1 MMKRPNTRRFETRK
15 SSIVSSAVDVLN
27 RKGIRGMTLGDVAA
41 TLDLVPT
48 AVIYYFKSKEEL
60 AAACFLK
67 AIERYNDFISFA
79 EAGTTVRERMRR
91 FLQAYFEFR
100 YEVISGD
107 AEDIAVFNDV
117 RALNA
122 EPVNVAY
129 VAMYRRARALLISP
143 ETEAWTRLELN
154 ARTHLLISEMFWI
167 VAWIH
172 RHDPE
177 DYARIA
183 DRMASVTESGIAAT
197 GATGASGANW
207 VPAALPPPEAE
218 GADAAN
224 ELFLKAATELIN
236 EEGYIGASV
245 EKISARLNVSKGSF
259 YHHNET
265 KEELVMACFERTFE
279 VMRSVIRSAEETRG
293 SNYDILATAASAL
306 VEYQMSG
313 KARLLRTSAI
323 TSAPESMQPYLLGQF
338 DRISLRLASLIS
350 DGIADGS
357 LRAVDANIVANT
369 LTGMIN
375 AAAELH
381 LWARNVTAKT
391 VAGAYVRPFFEG
403 LLSPPGR

>member
-1 MMKRPNTRRFETRK
+1 MLKRPTTRRFETRK
-15 SSIVSSAVDVLN
+15 STIVTSAVDVLN

-41 TLDLVPT
+41 ALDLVPT

-60 AAACFLK
+60 AATCFLK

-79 EAGTTVRERMRR
+79 EDGTTVRERVRR
-91 FLQAYFEFR
+91 FLQAYFDFKR
-100 YEVISGD
+100 DVITGN
-107 AEDIAVFNDV
+107 AEPIAVFNDV

-129 VAMYRRARALLISP
+129 VAMYRRARALLMSP

-167 VAWIH
+167 VAWIN

-177 DYARIA
+177 EYNRIA
-183 DRMASVTESGIAAT
+183 ERMAAVTAGGIAAPD
-197 GATGASGANW
+197 ARWS
-207 VPAALPPPEAE
+207 PAALPPPITA

-236 EEGYIGASV
+236 EEGYVGASV

-279 VMRSVIRSAEETRG
+279 VMRSVIRSAEEIRG
-293 SNYDILATAASAL
+293 SRYDTLATAASAL

-323 TSAPESMQPYLLGQF
+323 TSVPESMQPYLLGQF
-338 DRISLRLASLIS
+338 ERISVRLASLIS

-357 LRAVDANIVANT
+357 LRAVDANIVAHT

-403 LLSPPGR
+403 LLSPPSR

>member
-1 MMKRPNTRRFETRK
+1 MLKRPTTRRFETRK
-15 SSIVSSAVDVLN
+15 STIVTSAVDVLN

-60 AAACFLK
+60 AATCFLK

-79 EAGTTVRERMRR
+79 EDGATVRERVKR
-91 FLQAYFEFR
+91 FLQAYFDFKR
-100 YEVISGD
+100 DVITGS
-107 AEDIAVFNDV
+107 AEPIAVFNDV

-167 VAWIH
+167 VAWIN

-177 DYARIA
+177 EYDRIA
-183 DRMASVTESGIAAT
+183 ERMAAVTAGGIAAPD
-197 GATGASGANW
+197 ARWS
-207 VPAALPPPEAE
+207 PAALPSPITE

-236 EEGYIGASV
+236 EEGYVGASV

-279 VMRSVIRSAEETRG
+279 VMRSVIRSAEEIRG
-293 SNYDILATAASAL
+293 SRYDTLATAASAL

-338 DRISLRLASLIS
+338 ERISVRLASLIS

-357 LRAVDANIVANT
+357 LRAVDANIVAHT

-391 VAGAYVRPFFEG
+391 AAGAYVRPFFEG
-403 LLSPPGR
+403 LLSPPNP

>member
-183 DRMASVTESGIAAT
+183 DRMASVTEAGIAAT
-197 GATGASGANW
+197 GATGVNW
-207 VPAALPPPEAE
+207 APAALPPPVAE

-236 EEGYIGASV
+236 EEGYVGASV

-403 LLSPPGR
+403 LLSPPSR

>member
-1 MMKRPNTRRFETRK
+1 MLKRPATRRFETRK
-15 SSIVSSAVDVLN
+15 STIVTSAVDVLN
-27 RKGIRGMTLGDVAA
+27 RKGIRGMTLSDVAA
-41 TLDLVPT
+41 ALDLVPT
-48 AVIYYFKSKEEL
+48 AVIYYFKNKEEL

-67 AIERYNDFISFA
+67 AIERYNAFLSFA
-79 EAGTTVRERMRR
+79 ETGKTVRERVRL
-91 FLQAYFEFR
+91 FLQAYFEFKR
-100 YEVISGD
+100 EEMTGKAD
-107 AEDIAVFNDV
+107 AVAVFNDV

-167 VAWIH
+167 VAWIK

-183 DRMASVTESGIAAT
+183 DRMASVTECGIAAP
-197 GATGASGANW
+197 GASW
-207 VPAALPPPEAE
+207 SPAALPLPITE
-218 GADAAN
+218 GVDGAN
-224 ELFLKAATELIN
+224 EQFLKAATELIN
-236 EEGYIGASV
+236 EEGYVGASV

-279 VMRSVIRSAEETRG
+279 VMRTVIRSAEETRG
-293 SNYDILATAASAL
+293 SGYQVLATAASAL

-338 DRISLRLASLIS
+338 DRVSVRLASLIS

-357 LRAVDANIVANT
+357 LRPVDANIVAHT

-381 LWARNVTAKT
+381 HWARDVTAKT

-403 LLSPPGR
+403 LLSPSGL